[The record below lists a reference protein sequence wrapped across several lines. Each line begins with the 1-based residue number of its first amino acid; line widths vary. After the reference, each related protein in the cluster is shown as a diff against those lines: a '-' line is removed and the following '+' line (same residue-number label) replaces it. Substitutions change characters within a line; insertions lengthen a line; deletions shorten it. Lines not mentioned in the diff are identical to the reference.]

1 MEERNGK
8 WFFRVKWK
16 GYGPEENTWEPQEN
30 LKNAGKILRKYEE
43 EMRKKALGA
52 AKALKGGQTP
62 GKESGEGLIQE
73 VDKEMADLWT
83 QEWVDN
89 NKWEQVQEDDKGME
103 GGKSG
108 DEENNAALT
117 AEEPVEYNNDG
128 RISARSKGKGLATH

>member
-1 MEERNGK
+1 MQPVKEQGLLPSQIAEFCADTPLPRNPTK
-8 WFFRVKWK
+8 
-16 GYGPEENTWEPQEN
+16 
-30 LKNAGKILRKYEE
+30 
-43 EMRKKALGA
+43 LGLD
-52 AKALKGGQTP
+52 KEFDEGL
-62 GKESGEGLIQE
+62 GKESGKGLIQE

-89 NKWEQVQEDDKGME
+89 KEWEQVQEDDKGME

-128 RISARSKGKGLATH
+128 QISARSKGKGPATH